1 MTSLYLNRILRG
13 LETVRMN
20 RITHVGPIRIGSKAD
35 SIFLLLN
42 GMVEETDSVV

>member
-1 MTSLYLNRILRG
+1 MTSLSLNRTLRG
-13 LETVRMN
+13 LETVPMN
-20 RITHVGPIRIGSKAD
+20 RITHVGPIKIGSKAD